1 MANKGNNKPPLIA
14 PMKHFAEVPKKMPK
28 KKRSKKPKKSRGGI
42 KGFFYAILNSILRA
56 IWWVTLRA
64 SIVLALVL
72 GTGVAYYYK
81 DLPEAMALMDD
92 RKRGSVTMLDRSG
105 AVFAWRGD
113 QFGGLV
119 SATTVSPHLKNA
131 VIATEDKRFYRHFGI
146 SPRGILGAMRI
157 NMAAGRSPLSGN
169 GGSTITQQIA
179 KRVYFSDLR
188 SMERKVKE
196 VPMAIAME
204 LKYTKDEIL
213 SIYLN
218 RAYLGAGS
226 YGFAAASQRYFAKSA
241 RTVSVSEAAMLAG
254 LLKAPS
260 RFAPT
265 RNMGRAQNRANLIVS
280 LMENQ
285 GYLTKGQAISAK
297 NNPAKLSAVAE
308 KRAGG
313 YFADWIMESGPD
325 FILKDTTED
334 LVIKTTFEERIQKA
348 AEQALGFVFENKVK
362 AGSKA
367 QAAIVVMSRD
377 GAVRA
382 IVGGRN
388 LGMAGGFNR
397 ATQALRQTG
406 SSFKPFVYAAALEN
420 GFRYDS
426 IVIDEPYTIDIPGSK
441 PYAPNN
447 YDRKFRGPITFT
459 EALTGS
465 VNVAAVK
472 ISESIGRNKV
482 RALAQDF
489 GIENKIASGPALALG
504 ASEATLLEM
513 TGAYAGI
520 LNSGVSSNP
529 YGVMSLSIQGDTT
542 PLMGKISGAGKRV
555 ISDKSSAELIY
566 MMNQVVEKGTGRRA
580 RLEGREAAG
589 KTGTTQGARDAW
601 FIGFTADY
609 VTGVWMGNDNNSKL
623 TGVTGGGLPADIWRE
638 TMVRVHEGLPSRPL
652 PMLHPLPGTAQD
664 ILEGI
669 NDNLTLPGRIARD
682 LRKAE
687 EDAETIMK
695 KLLGIFKRKN

>member
-1 MANKGNNKPPLIA
+1 MATKGNNKPPLIA
-14 PMKHFAEVPKKMPK
+14 PMKHFGEVPKKMPK

-42 KGFFYAILNSILRA
+42 KGFFHAILAGILRA
-56 IWWVTLRA
+56 FWWVTLRA

-72 GTGVAYYYK
+72 GAGVAYYYK
-81 DLPEAMALMDD
+81 DLPVAMALMDD
-92 RKRGSVTMLDRSG
+92 RKRGSVTMLDRTG
-105 AVFAWRGD
+105 QVFAWRGD

-119 SATTVSPHLKNA
+119 SAKTVSPHLRNA
-131 VIATEDKRFYRHFGI
+131 VIATEDKRFYSHFGI

-157 NMAAGRSPLSGN
+157 NVRAGRSPLSGN

-188 SMERKVKE
+188 SIERKIKE

-226 YGFAAASQRYFAKSA
+226 YGFEAASQRYFAKSA

-260 RFAPT
+260 KFAPT

-280 LMENQ
+280 LMEDQ
-285 GYLTKGQAISAK
+285 GYLTKGEAILAR

-348 AEQALGFVFENKVK
+348 AEQALDFVFENKVK
-362 AGSKA
+362 TGSKA
-367 QAAIVVMSRD
+367 QAAIVVLSRD

-420 GFRYDS
+420 GFHYDS
-426 IVIDEPYTIDIPGSK
+426 IVIDEPYTIDVPGSG
-441 PYAPNN
+441 PYTPKN
-447 YDRKFRGPITFT
+447 YTRKFSGPITFT

-520 LNSGVSSNP
+520 LNAGVNAKP
-529 YGVMSLSIQGDTT
+529 YGVLSLSIQGDTT
-542 PLMGKISGAGKRV
+542 PLMGKTSGAGKRV

-638 TMVRVHEGLPSRPL
+638 TMVRIHEGLPSKPL
-652 PMLHPLPGTAQD
+652 PMLHPLPVAADD
-664 ILEGI
+664 ILRDV
-669 NDNLTLPGRIARD
+669 NDNLTLPGRIGRE

-695 KLLGIFKRKN
+695 KLLGIFKR